1 MTLASKTTEV
11 KYERKIRF
19 IAYPAGRYDSNT
31 SYVCT
36 EAAGPFVEQEGQYYA
51 MYKQGTWLGSSIG
64 RTPKED
70 YAQYG
75 SDATWRL
82 MDKYKALIVEMFFAD
97 YAKLGSAI
105 FLGDYMFSQYGVK
118 NGVQSNEYQ
127 NFNPDNIDLF
137 RPNVFIDWLNG
148 YIEAANC
155 KINGEIN
162 SRKGS
167 IGGFEIGYNRIGISG
182 GISGNNDGM
191 FLYPNVLGFNN
202 GNKQVLVGPFSNLGY
217 EALARFQDTVSSF
230 FSKYGVLFNIT
241 GGYKNFAFSGKGD
254 GVLNGLMTGYKLWL
268 VTSRNGNTLLTIN
281 KIEDNTLIYICT
293 HNRAYISL
301 PTIGA
306 IQSAL
311 NIGSSENFGII
322 YTVVSFPKST
332 YGSRVYGKSTE
343 FSSSS
348 YPELFNQ
355 NGDTISFV
363 TLNKGASL
371 RFYIGRDNGQ
381 YMAFQC

>member
-118 NGVQSNEYQ
+118 NGVQRNEYN
-127 NFNPDNIDLF
+127 NFTPDNIDLF
-137 RPNVFIDWLNG
+137 RPNVFIDWL
-148 YIEAANC
+148 
-155 KINGEIN
+155 K
-162 SRKGS
+162 
-167 IGGFEIGYNRIGISG
+167 
-182 GISGNNDGM
+182 
-191 FLYPNVLGFNN
+191 
-202 GNKQVLVGPFSNLGY
+202 
-217 EALARFQDTVSSF
+217 
-230 FSKYGVLFNIT
+230 
-241 GGYKNFAFSGKGD
+241 GYKF
-254 GVLNGLMTGYKLWL
+254 
-268 VTSRNGNTLLTIN
+268 
-281 KIEDNTLIYICT
+281 
-293 HNRAYISL
+293 
-301 PTIGA
+301 
-306 IQSAL
+306 
-311 NIGSSENFGII
+311 
-322 YTVVSFPKST
+322 
-332 YGSRVYGKSTE
+332 
-343 FSSSS
+343 
-348 YPELFNQ
+348 
-355 NGDTISFV
+355 
-363 TLNKGASL
+363 
-371 RFYIGRDNGQ
+371 
-381 YMAFQC
+381 